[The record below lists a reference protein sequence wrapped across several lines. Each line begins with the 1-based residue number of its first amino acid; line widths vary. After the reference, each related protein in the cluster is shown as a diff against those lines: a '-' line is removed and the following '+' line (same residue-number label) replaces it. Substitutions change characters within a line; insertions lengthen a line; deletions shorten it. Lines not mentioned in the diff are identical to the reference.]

1 MGEPGGAGPLRVRDR
16 SRRGG
21 MGDTARFGGVRASY
35 RAAPHGARGL
45 RWRTQSNSDN
55 NGMRREA
62 GGRVSPGRPAHIERA
77 ESALGVARRRCG
89 RFNGR
94 SRLDFRHAGS
104 PPDELD
110 DGSIDVGAEIRESGT
125 ICIRPNTDHYVRRH
139 VEWDESNSREL
150 AEAAFELIPRHCGV
164 TVARD
169 DEPDTC
175 TATSRTHERGSD
187 CPNL

>member
-1 MGEPGGAGPLRVRDR
+1 MGEPEGVWPLRAPDR

-35 RAAPHGARGL
+35 RVALHGARGL

-62 GGRVSPGRPAHIERA
+62 GGQVSPGSPAHTERA
-77 ESALGVARRRCG
+77 ESALGVARLRSGRISGRR
-89 RFNGR
+89 RV
-94 SRLDFRHAGS
+94 DFGHVGS

-110 DGSIDVGAEIRESGT
+110 DGPIHIGAEIREGGA
-125 ICIRPNTDHYVRRH
+125 ICIRPDTDHDVRRH
-139 VEWDESNSREL
+139 IEWNEAHSGEL
-150 AEAAFELIPRHCGV
+150 AQAAFELIPRHCGV
-164 TVARD
+164 TVPRD

-175 TATSRTHERGSD
+175 AATRRTHERGSD